1 MLDYPRD
8 KSRAKNMETGNV
20 PDDRDGDDEHDQDVA
35 GHPHAWHFGKE
46 SLTLVAEGLSYST
59 EVK

>member
-1 MLDYPRD
+1 
-8 KSRAKNMETGNV
+8 METGNV